1 MLLKLILLSYLI
13 SNIFSYII
21 LPLNEVNQNF
31 DSISNPQEIIQKL
44 SNTELYITLEL
55 GSERTKIKA
64 ILSNQRNELIIS
76 GKKIKSHKYDES
88 LSKTYFCVNNYTKEF
103 YNGFYKEVVLSKED
117 FYMKNEKNEIQ
128 YVEQINFLLGTKTS
142 EEKEYEGIMGLQYYY
157 MNSLN
162 DYNLVNS
169 LKNKKIID
177 SYYWF
182 LNFDNIEN
190 NEEGK
195 MYLGTLPHL
204 INNKLD
210 QNNFRETPTDKNGY
224 WGLDLSQI
232 YYGNSEKLTKS
243 YQAYIR
249 FDFKLFFGPNELMDL
264 LDKKFFNKYIKE
276 NLCFKEIY
284 GIEKNIFY
292 YCKNRKEVDITKF
305 NEISFK
311 NVQLNTN
318 FVFDYKDL
326 FYYKDDLIFFLII
339 FREVDINSFRL
350 GQIFLK
356 KYNLVFNQDKKTIGY
371 YSLGDKIRE
380 KEENFDNKNYRNNF
394 SITNI
399 LLILILFCLIF
410 IGILFYKKR
419 IQRKMRANELEDQ
432 FQYEAKKDSKLIRD
446 I

>member
-1 MLLKLILLSYLI
+1 MLLNYILLSYLI
-13 SNIFSYII
+13 SNILSYII
-21 LPLNEVNQNF
+21 LPLNEVKQNI
-31 DSISNPQEIIQKL
+31 DSIQEPKEIIQKL
-44 SNTELYITLEL
+44 SNIELYVTLEL
-55 GSERTKIKA
+55 GSERTEIKA

-76 GKKIKSHKYDES
+76 GKNIKSHKYDET
-88 LSKTYFCVNNYTKEF
+88 LSKSYFCVNNYTKEF
-103 YNGFYKEVVLSKED
+103 YNGFFKEVVLSKED
-117 FYMKNEKNEIQ
+117 FYMKNETNRIQ
-128 YVEQINFLLGTKTS
+128 YIEHLNFLLGTKTS

-157 MNSLN
+157 LNSLN

-169 LKNKKIID
+169 LKNNKIIN

-182 LNFDNIEN
+182 FKFDNLE

-195 MYLGTLPHL
+195 MYIGTLPHL
-204 INNKLD
+204 IDNKFEE
-210 QNNFRETPTDKNGY
+210 NNFRETPTDKNGY
-224 WGLDLSQI
+224 WGFDLSQV
-232 YYGNSEKLTKS
+232 YYGKSETITKS

-264 LDKKFFNKYIKE
+264 LDKEFFSKYINE

-311 NVQLNTN
+311 NVQLETN

-326 FYYKDDLIFFLII
+326 FYYKGDLIYFLIL
-339 FREVDINSFRL
+339 FREVDINSFRI

-356 KYNLVFNQDKKTIGY
+356 KYNLVFNQDSKTIGY
-371 YSLGDKIRE
+371 YSGFDKVDE
-380 KEENFDNKNYRNNF
+380 KKENFDDDNNYNNNF

-410 IGILFYKKR
+410 IAILFYKKK

-432 FQYEAKKDSKLIRD
+432 FQYEAKKDSKLI
-446 I
+446 

>member
-1 MLLKLILLSYLI
+1 M
-13 SNIFSYII
+13 
-21 LPLNEVNQNF
+21 
-31 DSISNPQEIIQKL
+31 
-44 SNTELYITLEL
+44 
-55 GSERTKIKA
+55 
-64 ILSNQRNELIIS
+64 
-76 GKKIKSHKYDES
+76 
-88 LSKTYFCVNNYTKEF
+88 
-103 YNGFYKEVVLSKED
+103 
-117 FYMKNEKNEIQ
+117 
-128 YVEQINFLLGTKTS
+128 NFL
-142 EEKEYEGIMGLQYYY
+142 I
-157 MNSLN
+157 
-162 DYNLVNS
+162 
-169 LKNKKIID
+169 
-177 SYYWF
+177 W
-182 LNFDNIEN
+182 
-190 NEEGK
+190 
-195 MYLGTLPHL
+195 
-204 INNKLD
+204 
-210 QNNFRETPTDKNGY
+210 
-224 WGLDLSQI
+224 
-232 YYGNSEKLTKS
+232 
-243 YQAYIR
+243 
-249 FDFKLFFGPNELMDL
+249 
-264 LDKKFFNKYIKE
+264 KFFNKYISE

-311 NVQLNTN
+311 NVQLETN

-380 KEENFDNKNYRNNF
+380 KEEKIDNKNYRNNF

-410 IGILFYKKR
+410 IAIVFYKKR

-432 FQYEAKKDSKLIRD
+432 FQYEAKKDGELIGD